1 MCLFSFVGGGGALRR
16 TGGGTL
22 PWSELLIDTYGEFGD
37 VLKAA
42 LGPETGG
49 PSGSFDEKTRS

>member
-1 MCLFSFVGGGGALRR
+1 MCLFSFVGGGGCTPYDWRWA
-16 TGGGTL
+16 L
-22 PWSELLIDTYGEFGD
+22 PWSELLIDIYGEFED

-42 LGPETGG
+42 LGPATGG